1 MGGKN
6 WPPTAFNPVLSRWY
20 IPVIESCNH
29 IKVEV
34 QQPGSFKPREFFTG
48 GGPKE
53 SVRIT
58 GSITAIDVATGKE
71 VGKAE
76 TRYPMLGGIL
86 ATPDLVFAGE
96 PDGTIMA
103 LDAKTLDTLWQFN
116 CGCGVNA
123 PPMTFT
129 AGGKQYIA
137 ILAGQG
143 GAWDK
148 WFIEATPELKRI
160 QPGSMLFVFGL

>member
-6 WPPTAFNPVLSRWY
+6 WPPTAFNPTLHLWY

-29 IKVEV
+29 IKVEP
-34 QQPGSFKPREFFTG
+34 QAQGSFKPRAFFTG
-48 GGPKE
+48 GGPTQPF
-53 SVRIT
+53 RIT
-58 GSITAIDVATGKE
+58 GSVTAIDVTTGKE

-76 TRYPMLGGIL
+76 TPYPMLGGIL
-86 ATPDLVFAGE
+86 ATPDLVFAGQ
-96 PDGTIMA
+96 PDGTLMA
-103 LDAKTLDTLWQFN
+103 FDAKSLQKVWEFH
-116 CGCGVNA
+116 CGCGLNA

-129 AGGKQYIA
+129 ADGKQYIA

-148 WFIEATPELKRI
+148 WFIDATPELKSM